1 LFTFPEEG
9 STTVCATSGHSPL
22 PPPARMNSSSS
33 DHEHQDV
40 KQEPLEGPNVPLVH
54 DEFDLRNGIL
64 KSGTTP
70 NYSPSSSES
79 EGSLK
84 LPERNVITE

>member
-1 LFTFPEEG
+1 MTIG
-9 STTVCATSGHSPL
+9 ATSGHSPL

-40 KQEPLEGPNVPLVH
+40 KQERPEGPNAPLVY

-70 NYSPSSSES
+70 NYLPSSSES
-79 EGSLK
+79 ESSSK
-84 LPERNVITE
+84 LPERNVITDEDVQVLN